1 MNKAFYQLEKTKQDK
16 IINAALKEF
25 TESGFEK
32 ASTNK
37 IVKKAGIGKGTLF
50 YYFNNKKDLF
60 LFLIEYCLKIIRE
73 SFFNRIDTTE
83 RDLIERWKKV
93 SFLKLDYLKRYPN
106 AMNFITRAAVQ
117 EEEHL
122 NDELKKQIAKLQV
135 DAEEMLYR
143 NIDYSLFRKDVD
155 TERAIKLLQ
164 WVISGYEQE
173 MRLHFKQ
180 VDMTGAI
187 DYTPYFDE
195 FFDYLDTLKKVFYSS
210 EEDEK

>member
-1 MNKAFYQLEKTKQDK
+1 MNNAFYQLERAKQDT

-25 TESGFEK
+25 TENGFEK

-60 LFLIEYCLKIIRE
+60 VFLIEYCLKIIRE

-83 RDLIERWKKV
+83 RVLIERWKKV
-93 SFLKLDYLKRYPN
+93 SLIKLDYLKQYPN
-106 AMNFITRAAVQ
+106 AMNFITRAVVQ

-122 NDELKKQIAKLQV
+122 NEVLKEQIAILQA
-135 DAEEMLYR
+135 DAEEILYR
-143 NIDYSLFRKDVD
+143 NIDYSLFRKDVNP
-155 TERAIKLLQ
+155 ERAMKLIQ
-164 WVISGYEQE
+164 WVFSGYEEE

-187 DYTPYFDE
+187 DYTPYFDD
-195 FFDYLDTLKKVFYSS
+195 FFVYLGTLKKVFYSS

>member
-1 MNKAFYQLEKTKQDK
+1 MNNAFYQLERAKQDT

-25 TESGFEK
+25 TENGFEK

-60 LFLIEYCLKIIRE
+60 VFLIEYCLKIIRE

-93 SFLKLDYLKRYPN
+93 SLIKLDYLKQYPN
-106 AMNFITRAAVQ
+106 AMNFITRAVVQ

-122 NDELKKQIAKLQV
+122 NEALKEQIAILQA
-135 DAEEMLYR
+135 DAEEILYR
-143 NIDYSLFRKDVD
+143 NIDYSLFRKDVNP
-155 TERAIKLLQ
+155 ERAMKLIQ
-164 WVISGYEQE
+164 WVFSGYEEE

-187 DYTPYFDE
+187 DYTPYFDD
-195 FFDYLDTLKKVFYSS
+195 FFVYLGTLKKVFYSS

>member
-1 MNKAFYQLEKTKQDK
+1 MNNAFYQLERAKQDT

-25 TESGFEK
+25 TENGFEK

-60 LFLIEYCLKIIRE
+60 VFLIEYCLKIIRE

-93 SFLKLDYLKRYPN
+93 SLIKLDYLKQYPN
-106 AMNFITRAAVQ
+106 AMNFITRAVVQ

-122 NDELKKQIAKLQV
+122 NEVLKEQIAILQA
-135 DAEEMLYR
+135 DAEEILYR
-143 NIDYSLFRKDVD
+143 NIDYSLFRKDVNP
-155 TERAIKLLQ
+155 ERAMKLIQ
-164 WVISGYEQE
+164 WVFSGYEEE

-187 DYTPYFDE
+187 DYTPYFDD
-195 FFDYLDTLKKVFYSS
+195 FFVYLGTLKKVFYSS